1 MDYRIVKDET
11 DGLILEIAEPY
22 DLLATFFATDIQQD
36 PKLCQ
41 YYLERVTKVLE
52 GDSYHTDLTGN
63 AHTVTVT
70 PVTANIKSLFDD
82 TANPAEIKT
91 VLFKEILEQW
101 YDTLLKDI
109 NSNP

>member
-1 MDYRIVKDET
+1 MDYRIVEDKT

-36 PKLCQ
+36 PELCK
-41 YYLERVTKVLE
+41 YYLKRVTKVLD
-52 GDSYHTDLTGN
+52 GDSFHTDLTGN

-70 PVTANIKSLFDD
+70 EKVTTIASLFDD
-82 TANPAEIKT
+82 TVKPVEINT
-91 VLFKEILEQW
+91 VLLKEILEQW
-101 YDTLLKDI
+101 HDTLLIKN